1 MHRGVDD
8 VRRHPPRVQHVPAA
22 LVGRILPGARG
33 EIRRPVHGLQ
43 LDGEA
48 GGLQQLAGHQ
58 RGRGQERDVGDV
70 HDGHRPTV
78 VARLLHQL
86 AGLLQILL
94 GQPLGAGLGRV
105 GAVAGEDRIA
115 GAVVLR
121 LADPRL
127 QIQVLVHH
135 GDQRLPGLLVVER
148 RMQVVRAQP
157 ALGAE
162 GIGQERRQ
170 GGVLLDLRHEVD
182 RRDLPPVHLARRQRG
197 GGGRRVGDV
206 APDDLVEVDL
216 LAPGR
221 SARRLVARHVVG
233 VLHVHDLVARLPL
246 VLHEAERPRP
256 HDLLD
261 LLVGGGARDTG
272 RHHERDVARRLAD
285 RLQHGPEALAQLERE
300 RLAVHGR
307 DLGGVGGQQPAKAV
321 LLHPALE
328 RFGAILGD
336 HGLPVMPLEPVT
348 QGERVLHA
356 ITRDGV
362 LVHHLRLDLE
372 LLVGAKQRVVDQV
385 GVVAG
390 DIRGGPHRVQDL
402 EVGLGDEAQGPATL
416 LGVDTGGRR
425 GRWLRRSRWPRR
437 GTDDDSLGSSQAL
450 LWVACGPP
458 RRGRGDSS
466 TPPGRWQV
474 ARPSGTLGPSLVD
487 RPIGASSLHQT
498 ASPVGLPA
506 AGT

>member
-1 MHRGVDD
+1 M
-8 VRRHPPRVQHVPAA
+8 
-22 LVGRILPGARG
+22 
-33 EIRRPVHGLQ
+33 
-43 LDGEA
+43 
-48 GGLQQLAGHQ
+48 
-58 RGRGQERDVGDV
+58 

-121 LADPRL
+121 LADPGL

-170 GGVLLDLRHEVD
+170 GGVLLDLRYEVD

-197 GGGRRVGDV
+197 GGGRRIGDV
-206 APDDLVEVDL
+206 APDDLVEMDL

-233 VLHVHDLVARLPL
+233 VLHIDDLVARLPL
-246 VLHEAERPRP
+246 VLHEAERPRS

-261 LLVGGGARDTG
+261 LLVRGGARDTG

-307 DLGGVGGQQPAKAV
+307 NLGGVGGQQPAKAV

-348 QGERVLHA
+348 QGERVFHA
-356 ITRDGV
+356 ITRDGM

-372 LLVGAKQRVVDQV
+372 LLVGAKQCVVDQV

-416 LGVDTGGRR
+416 LGVDTGGREGR
-425 GRWLRRSRWPRR
+425 GRDAP
-437 GTDDDSLGSSQAL
+437 
-450 LWVACGPP
+450 
-458 RRGRGDSS
+458 RGRGEELTTTHWAHRRPSS
-466 TPPGRWQV
+466 GWRVVLHGEAAAIV
-474 ARPSGTLGPSLVD
+474 ARPPGGGRWPDPRVHWARLWSIGPSGPRRSI
-487 RPIGASSLHQT
+487 RPRRRWVFRLLGREREAGRFKETVHGSET
-498 ASPVGLPA
+498 FRRWPA
-506 AGT
+506 FLDVKRPAP